1 MKSCFIFASALI
13 AAGAS
18 QLACGSSQA
27 PVVLG
32 VAISPSTASLLLGG
46 TQQFTATISGS
57 TDTAV
62 AWSVREGSS
71 GGTVN
76 STGLYTAPAAAGTY
90 HVVATSH
97 ADNTKSASATVTASQ
112 APGVTVTVSP
122 KTVTLLTGASQAFTT
137 AVTNATDL
145 SVAWTVQEG
154 SVGGS
159 VDAGGTYTA
168 PASPGTFHV
177 VATSNADKGKSD
189 SATVTVNT
197 PGPIAVFPALRS
209 VMVGGAVAF
218 NCVVNLPDTACN
230 WSIQEGAGGG
240 SITSAGQYTAP
251 GTMGTYH
258 VIATA
263 HADSSKTATATV
275 TVVAQG
281 TVGSWVNVTPAG
293 FNLNPGAFNNDNYG
307 IQDVLA
313 DPARP
318 SDFYFFT
325 CLQGVWK
332 STDYGQTWKKIST
345 GLDQGKMWTAAIDPN
360 PNRDP
365 ATPPTLWSATGDAA
379 VGIWKSTDGGI
390 TWTAHTTDNSTAAA
404 DCNNSYYAND
414 AYALDVD
421 PYDGKHLLTG
431 FHQCAGLSES
441 TDGGLTWR
449 TVPVPGDMG
458 ASVYPFFVNTG
469 TPATT
474 RTTWLMQAQWDKNI
488 NGIYRTEDSGA
499 HWQHVAPASEHAHGC
514 SQFYQ
519 PGGGVIYAPSV
530 PDGLIRSA
538 DLGKTW
544 TQVSNLVANGVY
556 GTSKLIYA
564 SYGWAT
570 GGNNAPNLQDAA
582 LAGTSWTQRTAP
594 GGMTNGAKRV
604 GVSSDGTHAV
614 MVSGNWLAGIWRYV
628 EP

>member
-1 MKSCFIFASALI
+1 M
-13 AAGAS
+13 
-18 QLACGSSQA
+18 
-27 PVVLG
+27 
-32 VAISPSTASLLLGG
+32 
-46 TQQFTATISGS
+46 
-57 TDTAV
+57 
-62 AWSVREGSS
+62 REGSS

-197 PGPIAVFPALRS
+197 PGPIAVFPALRT

-218 NCVVNLPDTACN
+218 NCVVNLPDTACT
-230 WSIQEGAGGG
+230 WSIQEGAAGG

-251 GTMGTYH
+251 GTTGTYH

-275 TVVAQG
+275 TVVAKG